1 MFRTKG
7 LSNYNL
13 LGLIFNK
20 STATGILHC
29 VSTENPPNLDEEN
42 ALEEW
47 LIHGGV
53 HVNLESPSQDLV
65 MAILESNITIRSS
78 KRPNDSCDKQPSKS
92 KRELMGSQ
100 MNNAL

>member
-20 STATGILHC
+20 STATGVLHC
-29 VSTENPPNLDEEN
+29 ASTQNPPNLDEEN
-42 ALEEW
+42 ALGVW
-47 LIHGGV
+47 LIYRGV
-53 HVNLESPSQDLV
+53 HVNLES
-65 MAILESNITIRSS
+65 
-78 KRPNDSCDKQPSKS
+78 PSKS